1 VEDDALVRRTL
12 TRSMTRE
19 GYDVIAAANG
29 EEALAFAGAARGLTC
44 VVSDLS
50 MPSMDGETLARAL
63 RSSRPALPMV
73 LISGNHA
80 PDQGVLAD
88 LPRTFLS
95 KPVTDDALLAAI
107 RHVTGRPSPPLA

>member
-1 VEDDALVRRTL
+1 
-12 TRSMTRE
+12 
-19 GYDVIAAANG
+19 
-29 EEALAFAGAARGLTC
+29 
-44 VVSDLS
+44 
-50 MPSMDGETLARAL
+50 MDGETLARAL